1 MKLGLVTA
9 ICEEM
14 SFEEVVDFAAEHHLD
29 CIEVACW
36 PDYGAKR
43 RYAGVS
49 HIDVAHLTEE
59 KASYIKDYCKQR
71 NVEISSLAYYP
82 NTLEPDLEKRQ
93 AYIGHLYQLI
103 DASAMLGVYLITTF
117 IGRDPKKNVD
127 ENLELVKEVWPPI
140 LRYAEEKGVR
150 IGIENC
156 PMLFTA
162 DEWPGGQNLMTTP
175 AIWRK
180 VFKLLDSPNLGL
192 NYDPSHFVWQ
202 QMDYIKPIYEFKEK
216 IFHVHYKDIKVYREK
231 LDDVGIMA
239 TPLEYMSPKLPGLG
253 DVDWGK
259 YVSALTDIGYN
270 GYSCIEIEDKAFENS
285 MEDAKKAILL
295 STTYLRNYVI

>member
-140 LRYAEEKGVR
+140 LRYAEEKGVK

-156 PMLFTA
+156 PMLFTT

-180 VFKLLDSPNLGL
+180 VFGLLDSPNLGL